1 MIQIVKAR
9 IHSTREFWSEI
20 MIALFFQK
28 VLCDLEVFLKR
39 EQKWGM
45 LFSNSSPGRHHFLK
59 YGPFASVS
67 HTGRKPCCNSVLLP
81 FLCRSQSKWSCASP
95 APVRSKQ
102 LEGFT
107 SKWTQSAPCRLPPRP
122 RTDWASACRGFHCRP
137 PYGQEVET
145 GWRRGCGPKIWGW
158 NYGYIFFF
166 FIETSLTHSV
176 GFCRAEFHASGMWGV
191 GGFQGLA

>member
-9 IHSTREFWSEI
+9 VHSTRGFWSEI
-20 MIALFFQK
+20 MIALLFQK

-45 LFSNSSPGRHHFLK
+45 LFSNSSPRRHHFLK

-67 HTGRKPCCNSVLLP
+67 HTGRKPCCNSVLP
-81 FLCRSQSKWSCASP
+81 FLCRSQASGPVLPQPHSGPSSWRGSRASEPKAPRAGYPPDPTPTGPQP
-95 APVRSKQ
+95 AGASTAGLPMGRRLRQ
-102 LEGFT
+102 GEGEAVGPE
-107 SKWTQSAPCRLPPRP
+107 SE
-122 RTDWASACRGFHCRP
+122 G
-137 PYGQEVET
+137 ET
-145 GWRRGCGPKIWGW
+145 MDTF
-158 NYGYIFFF
+158 FFF